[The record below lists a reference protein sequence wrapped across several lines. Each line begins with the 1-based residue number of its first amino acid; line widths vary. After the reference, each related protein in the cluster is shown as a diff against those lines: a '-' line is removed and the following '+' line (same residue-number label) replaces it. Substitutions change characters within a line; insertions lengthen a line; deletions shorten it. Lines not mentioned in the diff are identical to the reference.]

1 MKKILS
7 LSLFASLALLLAGC
21 TSHRKSDLEE
31 SGMKGNIKQM
41 TELVS
46 NYSNTDRFSEEDPTE
61 EKTEYDLMRILD
73 FYPNGN
79 LKSLR
84 MIQENGASVKKFIYG
99 QDSLLTETQYFE
111 QGKLLFYEIY
121 SYNSKG
127 FKESIAVRDTLGT
140 LLQTITFKYDKKGN
154 KVEQA
159 DLFPQGQ
166 KKIQYFRYDKNGR
179 LTEKTTVQNGVNSD
193 IIEKYQYDE
202 NGNLSGTS
210 SEDKMFDSYTMSQ
223 KFHYKEIDSVG
234 NWTYR
239 ETEGFSPGSKEGL
252 VVQTWERTIEY
263 Y

>member
-7 LSLFASLALLLAGC
+7 LSLFACLAFLAGC
-21 TSHRKSDLEE
+21 TPHRRSDLEE
-31 SGMKGNIKQM
+31 SGMKGKIKQM

-46 NYSNTDRFSEEDPTE
+46 NQLNSDNFTEEDPTE

-84 MIQENGASVKKFIYG
+84 LISENGTSIKKFTYG
-99 QDSLLTETQYFE
+99 ADSLLAETQYFE
-111 QGKLLFYEIY
+111 QGKLLFHEIY
-121 SYNSKG
+121 TYNSKG
-127 FKESIAVRDTLGT
+127 FKESIAVKDTLGV
-140 LLQTITFKYDKKGN
+140 LLQTVKFKYDKKGN
-154 KVEQA
+154 KIEQT

-166 KKIQYFRYDKNGR
+166 KKVQHFKYDNKGR
-179 LTEKTTVQNGVNSD
+179 RTQKTTVQNGVNSD
-193 IIEKYQYDE
+193 IIETYQYDE
-202 NGNLSGTS
+202 NGNLSKIS

-223 KFHYKEIDSVG
+223 KFHYKETDSQG

-239 ETEGFSPGSKEGL
+239 ETEGFSPGSEKGKI
-252 VVQTWERTIEY
+252 VQTWERTIEY